1 MFGTDPFRVLQPPA
15 MPGPHQER
23 HLTPNQIAELWGMH
37 PATVRRLFRDEP
49 GVIRLGAA
57 GRRRKK
63 DYFSLY
69 IPESVMR
76 RVHLRLT
83 TRG

>member
-1 MFGTDPFRVLQPPA
+1 MFGQDPIQALPPPA
-15 MPGPHQER
+15 MPGPHGER
-23 HLTPNQIAELWGMH
+23 HFTPNQVAGLWGMH